1 MWSRVSYRLWQLGQ
15 MMVARPLSVTCQ
27 QDIATI
33 LSPPEQA
40 LFYQFSPSDQNHSY
54 RVMQLVRTRRDDNR
68 ALLAAALL
76 HDIGKTRVRLHWW
89 DRVFIVVGMVMGK
102 RVYTQWGQGQPS
114 GWRKGIVVRINH
126 PTWGADMAE
135 AIGSEA
141 LTVTLVRRH
150 QDMLPA
156 DAAATLENELLRLLQ
171 WADDQN

>member
-15 MMVARPLSVTCQ
+15 MVVARPLSVACQ
-27 QDIATI
+27 QDIAAI
-33 LSPPEQA
+33 LSPPEQS
-40 LFYQFSPSDQNHSY
+40 LFYQFLPSDQNHSY
-54 RVMQLVRTRRDDNR
+54 RVMQLVRTRRDNNR

-102 RVYTQWGQGQPS
+102 RMYTQWGQGKPS

-126 PTWGADMAE
+126 PAWGADMAE
-135 AIGSEA
+135 AISSDA
-141 LTVTLVRRH
+141 LTVALIRRH
-150 QDMLPA
+150 QDVLPA